1 MIYHPV
7 SGTFMEITGVMWL
20 VLILSLIVCAYMA
33 WNIGANDVANA
44 MGTSVGSKALTL
56 KQAVIIAAIFE
67 FCGAFFAGDAVTD
80 TVRKGILVVD
90 FETATDDFAN
100 DLMYGFIAAM
110 MAAAIWLTTA
120 TRLGL
125 PVSTTHSIIGGI
137 IGVGLVLEV
146 QHDTSLINWEKTQE
160 VVMSWVAS
168 PLMGGLLA
176 FGTFWIVRETIL
188 ESSNPEERSRWLAP
202 IMAIPT
208 FFVLGIAL
216 QFKALKGFFGRAQA
230 NGWIEDKYEWI
241 PVKENGSFDPFTP
254 YCSPDAE
261 IITDECL
268 NAIHE
273 GAWVPINS
281 IIIAFI
287 IALIAAS
294 VLAYV
299 LRNYEF
305 KGEEDGFHGVE
316 RIFVWLQV
324 ITAAYVAFAHGAND
338 RSNAIGPMAAVYQVL
353 SSGGEIQASAPVP
366 LWLVLL
372 GSAGIAIGVMTWG
385 WRVMDT
391 IGHKITDITP
401 TRGFAAEFGAATTI
415 LIFSMPFLAVPVST
429 THTLVGAVVGV
440 GLAGGAKAVDFRVFG
455 KIASSWVASLPAAGF
470 GSIAIYVAAG
480 SDPIKL
486 LVVIPIAFAIVAYV
500 IWATWDDEIYVED
513 ALSDA
518 GSADTKGA
526 QTHFEI
532 FHTHALAVEETV
544 GHMLSAVKAAADGED
559 AEDHIRSTVEAEL
572 RADDVKNDIRRRLGS
587 GQISVLQG
595 RDEVLRMVSR
605 QDRIAD
611 YAQNVA
617 EQLSFRE
624 LFVDEK
630 ARGMLKEM
638 AEAVSK
644 TTSLYEDAVSQ
655 LKDVAL
661 SGYTKAGRE
670 RLGELIDAVNL
681 AEHEADLVESKAAAY
696 VFSHGE
702 DAPLAAVHM
711 YRVLQRM
718 DDVANACEKAANG
731 LLSIVYN

>member
-1 MIYHPV
+1 
-7 SGTFMEITGVMWL
+7 MELSGVMWL

-56 KQAVIIAAIFE
+56 KQAVIIAAVFE

-90 FETATDDFAN
+90 FETVTDDFAN

-216 QFKALKGFFGRAQA
+216 QFKALKGFFSRAES
-230 NGWIEDKYEWI
+230 NGWIEDKYDWL
-241 PVKENGSFDPFTP
+241 PVKENGSWDPFV
-254 YCSPDAE
+254 D
-261 IITDECL
+261 
-268 NAIHE
+268 NA
-273 GAWVPINS
+273 WFPINS
-281 IIIAFI
+281 ILLAFFIAV
-287 IALIAAS
+287 IAAG

-353 SSGGEIQASAPVP
+353 SSGGELAASAPVP
-366 LWLVLL
+366 VWLVLL

-455 KIASSWVASLPAAGF
+455 KIVSSWVASLPAAGF

-486 LVVIPIAFAIVAYV
+486 LVIIPIAFAIVAYV

-518 GSADTKGA
+518 GSADNKGA
-526 QTHFEI
+526 PTHFEL

-544 GHMLSAVKAAADGED
+544 GHMLEAVNAAADGED
-559 AEDHIRSTVEAEL
+559 PEAHITATVEAEL
-572 RADDVKNDIRRRLGS
+572 RADQLKNDIRSRLGS

-595 RDEVLRMVSR
+595 RDNLLRMVSR

-624 LFVDEK
+624 LFVDK
-630 ARGMLKEM
+630 QARSMLKEM

-661 SGYTKAGRE
+661 SGYTKAGRD
-670 RLGELIDAVNL
+670 RLGELIDEVNL

-696 VFSHGE
+696 VFSNGE

-718 DDVANACEKAANG
+718 DDVANACEKAANAI
-731 LLSIVYN
+731 LPIVYN

>member
-1 MIYHPV
+1 
-7 SGTFMEITGVMWL
+7 
-20 VLILSLIVCAYMA
+20 MA

-90 FETATDDFAN
+90 FETVTDDFAN

-216 QFKALKGFFGRAQA
+216 QFKALKGFFARAEG
-230 NGWIEDKYEWI
+230 NGWIDDKYDWL
-241 PVKENGSFDPFTP
+241 PVKENGSWDPFV
-254 YCSPDAE
+254 E
-261 IITDECL
+261 
-268 NAIHE
+268 NA
-273 GAWVPINS
+273 WFPINS
-281 IIIAFI
+281 IILAFI
-287 IALIAAS
+287 IAVIAAG

-353 SSGGEIQASAPVP
+353 SSGGELSSSAPVP

-455 KIASSWVASLPAAGF
+455 KIVSSWVASLPAAGF
-470 GSIAIYVAAG
+470 GSIAIYVASG

-486 LVVIPIAFAIVAYV
+486 LVIIPIAFAIVAYV

-518 GSADTKGA
+518 GSADNKGA
-526 QTHFEI
+526 PTHFEL

-544 GHMLSAVKAAADGED
+544 GHMLSAVNAAADGD
-559 AEDHIRSTVEAEL
+559 DPEDHIKSTVEAEL
-572 RADDVKNDIRRRLGS
+572 RADEVKNDIRRRLGS

-595 RDEVLRMVSR
+595 KDELFRMVSR

-624 LFVDEK
+624 LFVDKE

-670 RLGELIDAVNL
+670 RLGELIDEVNL
-681 AEHEADLVESKAAAY
+681 AEHEADMVESKAAAY

>member
-1 MIYHPV
+1 M
-7 SGTFMEITGVMWL
+7 
-20 VLILSLIVCAYMA
+20 
-33 WNIGANDVANA
+33 
-44 MGTSVGSKALTL
+44 
-56 KQAVIIAAIFE
+56 
-67 FCGAFFAGDAVTD
+67 TD

-90 FETATDDFAN
+90 FETVTDDFAN

-216 QFKALKGFFGRAQA
+216 QFKALKGFFARAEG
-230 NGWIEDKYEWI
+230 NGWIDDKYDWL
-241 PVKENGSFDPFTP
+241 PVKENGSWDPFV
-254 YCSPDAE
+254 E
-261 IITDECL
+261 
-268 NAIHE
+268 NA
-273 GAWVPINS
+273 WFPINS
-281 IIIAFI
+281 IILAFI
-287 IALIAAS
+287 IAVIAAG

-353 SSGGEIQASAPVP
+353 SSGGELSSSAPVP

-455 KIASSWVASLPAAGF
+455 KIVSSWVASLPAAGF
-470 GSIAIYVAAG
+470 GSIAIYVASG

-486 LVVIPIAFAIVAYV
+486 LVIIPIAFAIVAYV

-518 GSADTKGA
+518 GSADNKGA
-526 QTHFEI
+526 PTHFEL

-544 GHMLSAVKAAADGED
+544 GHMLSAVNAAADGD
-559 AEDHIRSTVEAEL
+559 DPEDHIKSTVEAEL
-572 RADDVKNDIRRRLGS
+572 RADEVKNDIRRRLGS

-595 RDEVLRMVSR
+595 KDELFRMVSR

-624 LFVDEK
+624 LFVDKE

-670 RLGELIDAVNL
+670 RLGELIDEVNL
-681 AEHEADLVESKAAAY
+681 AEHEADMVESKAAAY

>member
-1 MIYHPV
+1 
-7 SGTFMEITGVMWL
+7 MEITGVMWL

-44 MGTSVGSKALTL
+44 MGTSVGSRALTL
-56 KQAVIIAAIFE
+56 KQAVIVAAIFE

-80 TVRKGILVVD
+80 TVRKGILTVD
-90 FETATDDFAN
+90 FETVTDDFAN

-120 TRLGL
+120 TRFGL

-137 IGVGLVLEV
+137 VGVGLVLEV
-146 QHDTSLINWEKTQE
+146 QHDTSLIDWEKVKT
-160 VVMSWVAS
+160 VVISWVAS
-168 PLMGGLLA
+168 PLMGGILA
-176 FGTFWIVRETIL
+176 FITFWIVRETIL

-202 IMAIPT
+202 ILAIPT
-208 FFVLGIAL
+208 FFVLGLAL
-216 QFKALKGFFGRAQA
+216 QFKALKGFFSRAQT
-230 NGWIEDKYEWI
+230 NGWIDNKYDWL
-241 PVKENGSFDPFTP
+241 PVKENGSWNPLV
-254 YCSPDAE
+254 E
-261 IITDECL
+261 
-268 NAIHE
+268 NA
-273 GAWVPINS
+273 WFPINS
-281 IIIAFI
+281 IILAFA
-287 IALIAAS
+287 IALIAAGI
-294 VLAYV
+294 LGYV
-299 LRNYEF
+299 LRNYDF
-305 KGEEDGFHGVE
+305 KGEKEGFHGVE
-316 RIFVWLQV
+316 RIFVWLQI

-338 RSNAIGPMAAVYQVL
+338 RSNAIGPMAAVFQVL
-353 SSGGEIQASAPVP
+353 SSGGELTETADVPV
-366 LWLVLL
+366 WLVLL

-391 IGHKITDITP
+391 IGRKITDITP

-415 LIFSMPFLAVPVST
+415 LLFSMPFLAVPVST

-455 KIASSWVASLPAAGF
+455 KIVSSWVASLPAAGF
-470 GSIAIYVAAG
+470 GSIAIFVACG

-486 LVVIPIAFAIVAYV
+486 LVVIPISFALVAYV
-500 IWATWDDEIYVED
+500 IWATWDNEIYVED

-518 GSADTKGA
+518 GSADKGA
-526 QTHFEI
+526 PTHFEL
-532 FHTHALAVEETV
+532 FHNHALAVEETV
-544 GHMLSAVKAAADGED
+544 GHMLNAVNASANGEE
-559 AEDHIRSTVEAEL
+559 AGSHIASTVAAEL
-572 RADDVKNDIRRRLGS
+572 RADEIKNDIRRRLGA

-595 RDEVLRMVSR
+595 RDELLRMISR

-624 LFVDEK
+624 LFVDDE

-644 TTSLYEDAVSQ
+644 TTSLYEDAVAQ

-661 SGYTKAGRE
+661 SGYTKAGKE
-670 RLGELIDAVNL
+670 RLGELIDEVNL
-681 AEHEADLVESKAAAY
+681 AEHEADIVESRAAAY

-702 DAPLAAVHM
+702 DAPLAAMHM

-718 DDVANACEKAANG
+718 DDVANACEKAANS
-731 LLSIVYN
+731 LLPIVYN